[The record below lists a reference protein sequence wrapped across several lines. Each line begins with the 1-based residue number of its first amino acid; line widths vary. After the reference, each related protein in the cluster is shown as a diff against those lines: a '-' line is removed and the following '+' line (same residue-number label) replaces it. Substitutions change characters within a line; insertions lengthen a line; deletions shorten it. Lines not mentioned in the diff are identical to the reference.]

1 VWTGQIFLTL
11 FGEFKKFVQ
20 LNLVKHGI
28 LLVIIQPIAFNNK
41 QLTKSSERFWRKSSN
56 MAEKRAEYTNRIAPE
71 PATFRELKKNNTPRY
86 HGDTLRI
93 HTGGKK
99 LQVKK
104 FIT

>member
-1 VWTGQIFLTL
+1 
-11 FGEFKKFVQ
+11 
-20 LNLVKHGI
+20 
-28 LLVIIQPIAFNNK
+28 
-41 QLTKSSERFWRKSSN
+41 

-99 LQVKK
+99 LKIKQGWSEIKDPIENLIDIPATPQPMNVRCAYCNKD
-104 FIT
+104 ITTELKYVSGGLTWIVS

>member
-1 VWTGQIFLTL
+1 
-11 FGEFKKFVQ
+11 
-20 LNLVKHGI
+20 
-28 LLVIIQPIAFNNK
+28 
-41 QLTKSSERFWRKSSN
+41 